1 MRHFMAVGTFS
12 RHFYLGDFAEEW
24 SGTLKSGSATGVR
37 LGARESEVLD
47 VGGGLTGDSSL
58 SIAGDASSFEAISAR
73 LRLVGGS
80 GLGPIGSIILEAS
93 PD

>member
-1 MRHFMAVGTFS
+1 M
-12 RHFYLGDFAEEW
+12 EW
-24 SGTLKSGSATGVR
+24 NSKKRISYRCVR

-58 SIAGDASSFEAISAR
+58 SIAGEASSFEAISAR